1 MSVRESGGIV
11 FVNFGQHW
19 SEQFTV
25 TILKRNERFFAGAGL
40 TPKALAGRNI
50 EVRGWVEE
58 RGGPAIEVSRPE
70 QIEVVN

>member
-1 MSVRESGGIV
+1 MY
-11 FVNFGQHW
+11 VNFGPRW

-25 TILKRNERFFAGAGL
+25 TLLKRNERIFVGAGL

-58 RGGPAIEVSRPE
+58 RGGPAIEVLRPE
-70 QIEVVN
+70 QIEVVH